1 MAANFEM
8 NELDLFRK
16 NAGLTESPVTDLSP
30 EANEQ
35 LANDMEKIATDA
47 YRVADSLR
55 NKNKKAFVS
64 SWDEFTYMSKRT
76 MNQINQ
82 RYR

>member
-1 MAANFEM
+1 M
-8 NELDLFRK
+8 NDLDQFKK

-35 LANDMEKIATDA
+35 LATDMEKIATEA

-55 NKNKKAFVS
+55 NKNKKLFGSA
-64 SWDEFTYMSKRT
+64 WEEFSYLSKRT
-76 MNQINQ
+76 VKQINQ